1 MGRRSIWSKIRDFF
15 RGRRRRGPPPPP
27 PPIEITIPNYPFP
40 PNIIQ
45 YLISQ
50 SQGYVISYSSASDF
64 ESTLS
69 VNSAPITRPQNSY
82 GNEFTFVNAT
92 TRPPVN
98 KNAYMTTLPPTQT
111 TVPVQTNP
119 VNPPPSQP
127 LLPANLPSEV
137 PDFWVAA
144 VRAMEY
150 TAKIGT
156 LKSFEQ
162 VEDVFKEISVNLDA
176 YKEVNALIYF
186 CTIISRL
193 FEPFREKFVYNYLNQ
208 RFPEIFFDAFSYQ
221 RILII
226 YIYYTKCS
234 NFLNNFNEL
243 GYINKS
249 DRVMLYAVAPILK
262 SIKNQLTNV
271 NPVGNTMSV
280 GNMFSF

>member
-1 MGRRSIWSKIRDFF
+1 MGRSVWSRIRDFF
-15 RGRRRRGPPPPP
+15 RGRRKKKAPPPP
-27 PPIEITIPNYPFP
+27 PPIQITIPNYPFP
-40 PNIIQ
+40 PNIVQ
-45 YLISQ
+45 YLMSQ
-50 SQGYVISYSSASDF
+50 SQGYVISYSSASGF
-64 ESTLS
+64 ETALS
-69 VNSAPITRPQNSY
+69 ANSAPITRPQNSY
-82 GNEFTFVNAT
+82 GTEFTFVNAT

-137 PDFWVAA
+137 PDFWVAV

-150 TAKIGT
+150 TVQVGT
-156 LKSFEQ
+156 LTSKSFEQ
-162 VEDVFKEISVNLDA
+162 IEDIFQEISVNLDT

-186 CTIISRL
+186 CTIASRL

-208 RFPEIFFDAFSYQ
+208 RFPEIFFDAYSYQ
-221 RILII
+221 RMLVI

-234 NFLNNFNEL
+234 NFLNNFNNF

-249 DRVMLYAVAPILK
+249 DKVMVYAVAPILQ
-262 SIKNQLTNV
+262 SIKNQLINV

-280 GNMFSF
+280 GNIMS